1 MVSSLCVYI
10 CSACLKYKEKS
21 HSKFMHMVIF
31 ESNILILFK
40 KKEIEI
46 VHYIL
51 YNVVNQS
58 MSTILKSIQYI
69 WDMQAII

>member
-1 MVSSLCVYI
+1 
-10 CSACLKYKEKS
+10 
-21 HSKFMHMVIF
+21 MHMVIF